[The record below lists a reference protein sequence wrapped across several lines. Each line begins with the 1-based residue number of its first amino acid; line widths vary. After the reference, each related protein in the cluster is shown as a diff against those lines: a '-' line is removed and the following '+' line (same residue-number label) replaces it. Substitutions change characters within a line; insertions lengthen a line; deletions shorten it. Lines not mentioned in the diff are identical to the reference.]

1 MRRRAAT
8 ACLILS
14 CGACTAA
21 APVPAATP
29 ALSASQ
35 AGEATARAGTL
46 RSEQITV
53 ELRDGPLLVRITPLD
68 DEVVRLTAPDT
79 RRRLGGLVAS
89 QRQVLAGEPVQPD
102 DAALFLVSFQ
112 STEPDRNFE
121 PEALAIETGL
131 QRLRPLRV
139 LPLTPGW
146 GERRLRPLTAE
157 VAVYVFD
164 RPVPPML
171 PFVIHYGSRSS
182 DGWRNVIPLLQAEQ
196 RRRF

>member
-1 MRRRAAT
+1 MRRRAAA
-8 ACLILS
+8 ACLILF

-29 ALSASQ
+29 GPTTSQ
-35 AGEATARAGTL
+35 AREATARAGTL
-46 RSEQITV
+46 RSEQVTV
-53 ELRDGPLLVRITPLD
+53 EVRDGSLLVRITPLD

-79 RRRLGGLVAS
+79 RRRLGELVAS
-89 QRQVLAGEPVQPD
+89 QRQVLAGEPVHLD
-102 DAALFLVSFQ
+102 DPALFLVSFQ
-112 STEPDRNFE
+112 STEPDRDFE

-146 GERRLRPLTAE
+146 GERRLRPRIAE
-157 VAVYVFD
+157 AAVYVFD
-164 RPVPPML
+164 RPVPPMQ
-171 PFVIHYGSRSS
+171 PFVIHYGSHAS

-196 RRRF
+196 RRQF